1 MAVQETLWINDNVHK
16 GGFGFYATGISK
28 DPNRSVV
35 LFRDGHLLNEY
46 GYISVVTFK
55 SDWQMIK

>member
-1 MAVQETLWINDNVHK
+1 MAVQETLWINENVRK

-46 GYISVVTFK
+46 GYISVVTF
-55 SDWQMIK
+55 